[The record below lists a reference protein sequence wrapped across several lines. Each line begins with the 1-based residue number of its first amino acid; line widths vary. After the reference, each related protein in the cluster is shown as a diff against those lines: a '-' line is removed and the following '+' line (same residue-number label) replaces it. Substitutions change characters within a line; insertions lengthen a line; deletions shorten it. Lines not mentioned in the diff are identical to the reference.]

1 MKRAY
6 ILSIVAIGM
15 AIFAATGLNAQT
27 PAPAPAAAA
36 VGRGTAVFNVARVM
50 KDYQKWQYFA
60 QEMNKE
66 RQGRGAELAKLRN
79 DIIEMETKIKNELV
93 ATQKAMYE
101 QTFVNMQRQF
111 EDKERNI
118 RKEID
123 DKSAAHLRQLFAEI
137 RTVVEAV
144 AKTNGFD
151 LVMSY
156 PDALTEEEMR
166 SPLYYDLK
174 LRPPAAMPF
183 YVSPNVDLTSVVV
196 KTLNANFP
204 APGKIDAAPAASA
217 PMGAAPAIVP
227 TGGMK

>member
-6 ILSIVAIGM
+6 FLSAMM
-15 AIFAATGLNAQT
+15 ALGLAFLTVSGLTAQT
-27 PAPAPAAAA
+27 PGAAAPAS
-36 VGRGTAVFNVARVM
+36 RGTAVFNVARVM

-66 RQGRGAELAKLRN
+66 RQVRGGELAKLRN
-79 DIIEMETKIKNELV
+79 DIIELENKARTEPVV
-93 ATQKAMYE
+93 AKKTEYE
-101 QTFVNMQRQF
+101 QAMVGLQRQF
-111 EDKERNI
+111 EDKERTV

-123 DKSAAHLRQLFAEI
+123 DKSATHLRTLFAEI
-137 RTVVEAV
+137 RTVVDAV

-151 LVMSY
+151 LVMAY

-183 YVSPNVDLTSVVV
+183 YVSPSIDITGVVV
-196 KTLNANFP
+196 TTLNKNFP
-204 APGKIDAAPAASA
+204 SPGPITAAPGVTPTAGTAPAPA
-217 PMGAAPAIVP
+217 P
-227 TGGMK
+227 K